1 MNTPSH
7 PSASGANRSL
17 TPLPKPGRGEH
28 LLFVDD
34 EEYLTQMG
42 VVLLTRLG
50 YRVSPFND
58 PQLAFAAFA
67 ATPDAFA
74 GLITDLCMPGL
85 NGIDLACRIRGVR
98 PELPVVLATGFSRPH
113 DLARAHALGFG
124 RVLEKPFTLEKFVEA
139 LLTALRPHE
148 PRTK

>member
-1 MNTPSH
+1 MTTPSQ
-7 PSASGANRSL
+7 PSTGGSRSL

-28 LLFVDD
+28 LLLVDD

-58 PQLAFAAFA
+58 PHRAYDAFAAD
-67 ATPDAFA
+67 PDAFA
-74 GLITDLCMPGL
+74 CLITDLCMPGL
-85 NGIDLACRIRGVR
+85 NGIDLACLLRGLR
-98 PELPVVLATGFSRPH
+98 PGLPVVLATGFSKPH
-113 DLARAHALGFG
+113 DLARAHALGLG

-139 LLTALRPHE
+139 LLEALRPG
-148 PRTK
+148 